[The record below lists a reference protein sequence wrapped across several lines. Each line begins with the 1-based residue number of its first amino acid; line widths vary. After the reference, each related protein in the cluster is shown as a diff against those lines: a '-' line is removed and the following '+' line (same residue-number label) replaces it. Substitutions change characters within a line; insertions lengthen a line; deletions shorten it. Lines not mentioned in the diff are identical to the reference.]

1 MRGNPLLVL
10 LLFLFLSTI
19 AKTNAF
25 AAPGMATIAQPEVVK
40 EALHHFLDQ
49 PDDATVTPTSS
60 GVNNVVQYVD
70 TKDGRNLILR
80 IYNNGCNTAAVEYEH
95 AILNAIDRTTL
106 PFQVPK
112 YILSKQGKSM
122 EQLKSGT
129 QCCMCERIPG
139 VLPKN
144 SDPKPLGRATGQLMA
159 AMSKI
164 HLDIS
169 PPIAPYYRVYDV
181 HKGIGGDKAK
191 FYDYCNGSI
200 FDECRN
206 GIETLCNTLQNIDAV
221 IDEYLAADPMHFP
234 QHIIHGDLHYDNVLT
249 DKTTGEVTGLLDF
262 EFCTIDWRA
271 MEVAVCLSKY
281 VGENDPYALVE
292 SFIDGFCEHGILT
305 EQECRAIPDLINLRV
320 LSNCVYFV
328 GRAISGQDNISSLT
342 SRADMYAQRIVWVN
356 KNKSRISE
364 SIVRRMKSRGVF

>member
-1 MRGNPLLVL
+1 MPRIPLLVYV
-10 LLFLFLSTI
+10 LFIFLTAIPEVES
-19 AKTNAF
+19 F
-25 AAPGMATIAQPEVVK
+25 AAAGMATIAQPEVVK
-40 EALHHFLDQ
+40 EALGYFLDQ

-70 TKDGRNLILR
+70 TNDGRNLILR

-95 AILNAIDRTTL
+95 AILNAIDRTSL

-112 YILSKQGKSM
+112 YILSKNGNSM
-122 EQLKSGT
+122 ELLKSGT

-164 HLDIS
+164 QLDVS

-181 HKGIGGDKAK
+181 HKGIGGDKTK
-191 FYDYCNGSI
+191 FYEYCKGSQ
-200 FDECRN
+200 FDQCRN
-206 GIETLCNTLQNIDAV
+206 GIETLCNTLQSIDTV

-281 VGENDPYALVE
+281 VGEGDPYPLVE
-292 SFIDGFCEHGILT
+292 SFIDGFCGSGLLT

-342 SRADMYAQRIVWVN
+342 SRADMYAQRVLWVN
-356 KNKSRISE
+356 ENKHRISE
-364 SIVRRMKSRGVF
+364 CILSRMKSRGTL